1 MNKKSVSIKT
11 KTAFKKA
18 TTAFSFK
25 KSYSSLVIIAKSLYP
40 VYNDAEAPPQIF
52 LLIVHFL

>member
-25 KSYSSLVIIAKSLYP
+25 KSYSSLVIMAKSLYP
-40 VYNDAEAPPQIF
+40 VYNDAEGAP
-52 LLIVHFL
+52 

>member
-18 TTAFSFK
+18 ATAFSFK
-25 KSYSSLVIIAKSLYP
+25 KSYSSLVIMAKSLYP
-40 VYNDAEAPPQIF
+40 VYNDAEGPP
-52 LLIVHFL
+52 